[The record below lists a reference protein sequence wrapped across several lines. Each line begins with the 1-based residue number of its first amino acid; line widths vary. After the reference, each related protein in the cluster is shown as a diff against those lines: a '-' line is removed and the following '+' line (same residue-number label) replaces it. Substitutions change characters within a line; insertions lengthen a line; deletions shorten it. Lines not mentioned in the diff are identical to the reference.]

1 MSKKKLIEGVQV
13 RVKSLSEQGVSRVSI
28 HGNVWEI
35 FKVIPEPE
43 NYPAPLI
50 SLKSTD
56 GRNVY
61 FWLQYRK
68 DPHFRITK
76 FLN

>member
-1 MSKKKLIEGVQV
+1 MSKKKLVKGNKV
-13 RVKSLSEQGVSRVSI
+13 RVKSLSEQGVSRVCT
-28 HGNVWEI
+28 HGKVWEI
-35 FKVIPEPE
+35 FKVVFEPE
-43 NYPAPLI
+43 NYPAPLV

-61 FWLQYRK
+61 FWLQYRN